1 MFHLLLLVCVWIP
14 VQSLRMG
21 YMVGGALCV
30 LYGIEE
36 VCRYLY
42 LLEKRGD
49 ECNQPNR
56 RLGETI
62 TIFREDEQLQRI
74 QFQALD
80 NLTFYRYCEYKYAK
94 KKRERNWNVVW
105 WEILWSASILVGVL
119 LVDWKKQILIAVVIE
134 VIFFLVTPYIIFRRF
149 VRKNAWLKSPSGI
162 SGEYAITA
170 FKADEWKIFVYEDGS
185 EEIHKM
191 KWDTDEEPKYGSQ
204 VILVR
209 VKETEQIFTE
219 FCAPI
224 FK

>member
-1 MFHLLLLVCVWIP
+1 MYALPVKINGVETSYEKEGHYVWGDTTTDMTIMTIIAMAIVLIHFVLYISNRKVRCMTKKGIAFWKLWRCGANMFHLLLLVCVWIP

-30 LYGIEE
+30 LYGIGE

-119 LVDWKKQILIAVVIE
+119 LVDWKKQI
-134 VIFFLVTPYIIFRRF
+134 
-149 VRKNAWLKSPSGI
+149 
-162 SGEYAITA
+162 
-170 FKADEWKIFVYEDGS
+170 
-185 EEIHKM
+185 
-191 KWDTDEEPKYGSQ
+191 
-204 VILVR
+204 
-209 VKETEQIFTE
+209 FTE

-224 FK
+224 LK